1 MALFGPPNV
10 AKLDA
15 AGNISGLVKASKY
28 TKDPAIAEQ
37 ARQALEE
44 RLDRIIES
52 LSTKHMVQLG
62 DARDALVVIGPPAR
76 DRLIFILK
84 NGHLHRRQDAAF
96 VLGLMGDPE
105 AVGALTITLHNPD
118 ALLRMLC
125 VEALG
130 KIGDPD
136 SVDTLRKALGDHDST
151 VSGAARK
158 ALKKMG
164 ALPQQK

>member
-1 MALFGPPNV
+1 MALFGAPNV

-15 AGNISGLVKASKY
+15 SGNIAGLVKATKY
-28 TKDPAIAEQ
+28 TKDPALAEQ

-44 RLDRIIES
+44 RLDRTVES
-52 LSTKHMVQLG
+52 LATKNMVQLEN
-62 DARDALVVIGPPAR
+62 ARDALVAIGPPAR

-105 AVGALTITLHNPD
+105 AVGALTVTLHNPD

-125 VEALG
+125 IEALG

-136 SVDTLRKALGDHDST
+136 SLDTVRRALGDPDST

-164 ALPQQK
+164 ALSQ

>member
-15 AGNISGLVKASKY
+15 SGNIAGLVKAARY
-28 TKDPAIAEQ
+28 TKDPALAEQ

-44 RLDRIIES
+44 RLDRTIES
-52 LSTKHMVQLG
+52 LATKNMVQLEN
-62 DARDALVVIGPPAR
+62 ARAALVVIGPPAR

-96 VLGLMGDPE
+96 VLGLMGDPK
-105 AVGALTITLHNPD
+105 AVGALTVTLHNPD
-118 ALLRMLC
+118 PLLRMLC
-125 VEALG
+125 IEALG

-136 SVDTLRKALGDHDST
+136 SLDTVRRALGDPDPT

-164 ALPQQK
+164 ALSQ

>member
-1 MALFGPPNV
+1 
-10 AKLDA
+10 
-15 AGNISGLVKASKY
+15 
-28 TKDPAIAEQ
+28 
-37 ARQALEE
+37 
-44 RLDRIIES
+44 
-52 LSTKHMVQLG
+52 MVQLG
-62 DARDALVVIGPPAR
+62 DARDALVVIGAPAR

-136 SVDTLRKALGDHDST
+136 SIDTLRRALGDHDST

-164 ALPQQK
+164 ELPQQK

>member
-1 MALFGPPNV
+1 VALFGPPNV
-10 AKLDA
+10 AKLNA
-15 AGNISGLVKASKY
+15 SGNIAGLVKAARY
-28 TKDPAIAEQ
+28 TRDPAIAEQ

-44 RLDRIIES
+44 RLDRIVES
-52 LSTKHMVQLG
+52 LSTKHMVQLQN
-62 DARDALVVIGPPAR
+62 ARDALVAIGPPAR

-96 VLGLMGDPE
+96 VLGVMGDPA

-136 SVDTLRKALGDHDST
+136 SVDTLRRALGDHDST

-164 ALPQQK
+164 ELPQTQ

>member
-10 AKLDA
+10 AKLD
-15 AGNISGLVKASKY
+15 GKGDMSGLVKAAKY
-28 TKDPAIAEQ
+28 TKDPALAEQ
-37 ARQALEE
+37 ARLALED
-44 RLDRIIES
+44 RLDRIVES
-52 LSTKHMVQLG
+52 LATKHMVQLG
-62 DARDALVVIGPPAR
+62 DARDALVVIGPAAR
-76 DRLIFILK
+76 ERLIFILK

-96 VLGLMGDPE
+96 VLGIMGDPE

-130 KIGDPD
+130 KIGDSD
-136 SVDTLRKALGDHDST
+136 SVDTLRHALGDHDST

-158 ALKKMG
+158 ALEKLG
-164 ALPQQK
+164 ALPQLK

>member
-1 MALFGPPNV
+1 M
-10 AKLDA
+10 
-15 AGNISGLVKASKY
+15 
-28 TKDPAIAEQ
+28 
-37 ARQALEE
+37 
-44 RLDRIIES
+44 
-52 LSTKHMVQLG
+52 
-62 DARDALVVIGPPAR
+62 
-76 DRLIFILK
+76 
-84 NGHLHRRQDAAF
+84 
-96 VLGLMGDPE
+96 LGLMGDPA